1 MKWFFLLLV
10 VPIIEIIVFFKVNE
24 FIGTLNTIF
33 IIIST
38 AVIGTLLV
46 QNQGKKIIFSL
57 KYENTN
63 PIHLLG
69 SGFLI
74 FISGILLLT
83 PGFITDIVGFS
94 LLYPR
99 LRQKIIHYLSKKFT
113 SY

>member
-46 QNQGKKIIFSL
+46 QDQGKKIIFRL
-57 KYENTN
+57 KHENTN

-83 PGFITDIVGFS
+83 PGFITDIIGFF

-99 LRQKIIHYLSKKFT
+99 LRQKIIRYLSKKFKP
-113 SY
+113 Y

>member
-46 QNQGKKIIFSL
+46 QNQGKKIIFRL
-57 KYENTN
+57 KHEDTN

-69 SGFLI
+69 NGFLI

-83 PGFITDIVGFS
+83 PGFITDIVGFFF
-94 LLYPR
+94 LYPR
-99 LRQKIIHYLSKKFT
+99 LRKKIIHYLSKKFT

>member
-1 MKWFFLLLV
+1 MKWFFLLSV

-24 FIGTLNTIF
+24 FAGTLNTIL

-38 AVIGTLLV
+38 AFIGTLLV
-46 QNQGKKIIFSL
+46 QNQGKKIIFRL
-57 KYENTN
+57 KHENTN

-83 PGFITDIVGFS
+83 PGFITDILGFF

-99 LRQKIIHYLSKKFT
+99 LRQKIIRYLSKKFT

>member
-10 VPIIEIIVFFKVNE
+10 VPIIEIVVFFEVNE
-24 FIGTLNTIF
+24 LLGTFYTIL

-38 AVIGTLLV
+38 AFIGTLLV
-46 QNQGKKIIFSL
+46 QNQGKKIIFRL

-83 PGFITDIVGFS
+83 PGFITDIIGFF
-94 LLYPR
+94 LLYPKI
-99 LRQKIIHYLSKKFT
+99 RQKIIRHLSKKFT
-113 SY
+113 PY